1 MCEQPGL
8 QRLAS
13 AEVIAIADIGPQT
26 PTVHTERLALRELRM
41 DDAHAVA
48 MRAGDKNVAR
58 FLIAVPSPYPVAL
71 AARWIQARIAWWP
84 QARGLT
90 LAITKHGAPNELIGT
105 VSLRRYARD
114 RRAELGYWLGQEA
127 WGQGYATEA
136 ADALVDLGFA
146 HLGLQKIYAQ
156 VLDGNDASCRVL
168 EKLGMLSEGI
178 RRAHVRK
185 GKRLC
190 DVHLYGMLRDE
201 WRDRR

>member
-1 MCEQPGL
+1 
-8 QRLAS
+8 
-13 AEVIAIADIGPQT
+13 
-26 PTVHTERLALRELRM
+26 M
-41 DDAHAVA
+41 DDAHSIA

-90 LAITKHGAPNELIGT
+90 LAITRHGKPNELIGT

-114 RRAELGYWLGQEA
+114 RRAELGYWLGQDA

-136 ADALVDLGFA
+136 ADALVDFGFSK
-146 HLGLQKIYAQ
+146 LGLQRIYAQ

-190 DVHLYGMLRDE
+190 DVHMFGMLRDE

>member
-1 MCEQPGL
+1 M
-8 QRLAS
+8 
-13 AEVIAIADIGPQT
+13 IAVADIGPAT

-41 DDAHAVA
+41 EDAHAIA
-48 MRAGDKNVAR
+48 MRAGDKHVAR

-71 AARWIQARIAWWP
+71 AARWITARIAWWP
-84 QARGLT
+84 QGRGVT
-90 LAITKHGAPNELIGT
+90 LAITKRATPNELLGT

-114 RRAELGYWLGQEA
+114 RRAELGYWLGMDA

-136 ADALVDLGFA
+136 ADALVDLGFSR
-146 HLGLQKIYAQ
+146 LGLSRIYAQ

-190 DVHLYGMLRDE
+190 DVHLFGMLRDE